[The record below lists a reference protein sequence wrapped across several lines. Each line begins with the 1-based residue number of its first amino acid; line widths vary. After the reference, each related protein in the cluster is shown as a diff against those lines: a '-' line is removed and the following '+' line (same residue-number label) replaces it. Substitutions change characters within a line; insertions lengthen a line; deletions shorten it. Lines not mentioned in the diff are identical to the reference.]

1 MRRNVRLIQFIGSFL
16 LLWMSAQLPAVEIA
30 GLYDAQVEVVDRAS
44 QTFRGATQD
53 ALAEVIVR
61 VSGDSRAIESPD
73 IVAALSKPDR
83 YLLQFGYEKLP
94 PRESRLTGAGTG
106 SLFSETLLL
115 GSNEEFE
122 ALPELLLKLQF
133 DERAINQLLRR
144 AGLPI
149 WASSRP
155 EVLLWLGAEQNGQ
168 RQLVS
173 PSSTINLSD
182 ALLKEGERRGLPL
195 SMPIY
200 DLQDQAVVSIG
211 DIWGLFTDRLI
222 EASNRYPSTGIL
234 MAKVYQ
240 NNDGQWQGSW
250 VLHVEGRSEWFDS
263 QGANAD
269 DAIAQAIDWAADQM
283 AARFAI
289 LASGDD
295 SDAVELQITGIDQ
308 LRSYAQVSEY
318 LDGLVAIRRVE
329 MKAIQGGK
337 LTFQVYLESDKEQ
350 FQQALRLDD
359 RLGFLGE
366 SLKEQGGI
374 EQPSTVNALHQS
386 KLDDQDDTVVV
397 DQIDSEESIEGQP
410 IPGPYEGAEEQSSEE
425 VVQAELQSGEEFG
438 LQPGVLP
445 GEQANR
451 LSVKLTHKP
460 KLPVLVYRW
469 NG

>member
-1 MRRNVRLIQFIGSFL
+1 MRRNVRVIRVIGSFL
-16 LLWMSAQLPAVEIA
+16 LLWVSAHLPAVEIT

-61 VSGDSRAIESPD
+61 VSGSSRAIESPD
-73 IVAALSKPDR
+73 IVTALSKPDR
-83 YLLQFGYEKLP
+83 FLLQFGYEKLP
-94 PRESRLTGAGTG
+94 PREAVVTDSGGA
-106 SLFSETLLL
+106 FDETLLGVGDDEVL
-115 GSNEEFE
+115 E

-133 DERAINQLLRR
+133 DEKAINQLLRR

-149 WASSRP
+149 WASNRP
-155 EVLLWLGAEQNGQ
+155 DVLLWLGAEQDGQ

-173 PSSTINLSD
+173 PSSAVGLSD

-222 EASNRYPSTGIL
+222 EASTRYPTSGIL
-234 MAKVYQ
+234 MAKVFQ

-263 QGANAD
+263 QGTNAD
-269 DAIAQAIDWAADQM
+269 EAIAQAIDWATDQM
-283 AARFAI
+283 ASRFAI

-295 SDAVELQITGIDQ
+295 ADAVELQITGVNQ
-308 LRSYAQVSEY
+308 LKSYAQISEY

-329 MKAIQGGK
+329 MKAIQGEK

-350 FQQALRLDD
+350 FQQALKLDG
-359 RLGFLGE
+359 RMGLLGE
-366 SLKEQGGI
+366 SVI
-374 EQPSTVNALHQS
+374 EQAMPSQSEPSQIESLESVNS
-386 KLDDQDDTVVV
+386 DDLSVSETDQLANGAV
-397 DQIDSEESIEGQP
+397 DGQP
-410 IPGPYEGAEEQSSEE
+410 APELSEQLEQTLP
-425 VVQAELQSGEEFG
+425 VQALPVSVQPG
-438 LQPGVLP
+438 LQTVLKSP
-445 GEQANR
+445 
-451 LSVKLTHKP
+451 T
-460 KLPVLVYRW
+460 LPVLVYRW